1 MAPSFTGEQTY
12 PSLRTVEGALGGRS
26 SSFVLVSIRY
36 GIMPPLLTVDEQTLY
51 IYLSIYN

>member
-51 IYLSIYN
+51 IYK